1 VLAPARGAAQNQAMP
16 EPIELRVD
24 LEEADV
30 RRGLFFTLV
39 RHSPGLRFLPAF
51 YALAAVGLS
60 AGLYFVGRGR
70 VPSGTEL
77 FFGAVC
83 LVVLVGIPLAVR
95 RLARRAFEAVPE
107 RAATYRFRDEHV
119 QIQSGE
125 AVTTLPWA
133 KLYQAH
139 ETRRAF
145 YLHPKPGAFHVI
157 PKRGL
162 GETERE
168 AVAAWLGAK
177 AKKRRATEIVS
188 WMSPS
193 IALVLMLATYA
204 VYLWLS

>member
-1 VLAPARGAAQNQAMP
+1 MLAPARGAAQNQAMP

-70 VPSGTEL
+70 VPSGT
-77 FFGAVC
+77 ASK
-83 LVVLVGIPLAVR
+83 
-95 RLARRAFEAVPE
+95 ARRASRRTARGMPTSTTRQTAPKKSSVPE